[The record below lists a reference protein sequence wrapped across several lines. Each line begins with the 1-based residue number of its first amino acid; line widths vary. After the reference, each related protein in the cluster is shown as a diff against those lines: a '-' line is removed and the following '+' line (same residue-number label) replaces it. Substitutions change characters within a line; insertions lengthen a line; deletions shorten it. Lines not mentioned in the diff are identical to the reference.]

1 MSTEDLPDY
10 VPINRAHW
18 DRHAAEWVAGGER
31 AWAGEPEWGMWGVPE
46 SRLGL
51 LPEEMGGLDA
61 IELGCGTGYGS
72 AWMARRGASVVG
84 IDPSPRQLA
93 TARRLRDAHDLDIE
107 FLEGIAE
114 SVPRPDATFDFALS
128 EYGAAIWA
136 DPYLWIPEAHRV
148 LRPGG
153 RLAFLGTGSWR
164 NVFEPPTLDGAVGET
179 ALRPYFGQHRIEWV
193 DMDDDPSIEFNLPVS
208 DWFRLFAQTG
218 FEVLQF
224 FEIQAPAS
232 ADGVRFAVPAEWARR
247 YPSEQA
253 WVVRKR
259 P

>member
-31 AWAGEPEWGMWGVPE
+31 AWASEPKWGIWGVPE

-224 FEIQAPAS
+224 FEIQAPAN